1 MQLTREWPRER
12 RSSTIL
18 FRSASVRGGRQLA
31 TVLVVALAVF
41 SCVVAACAS
50 ESFAK
55 RVDIGGGRMMYIEC
69 HGSGSP
75 TVLLISG
82 TDTASDLWHAAD
94 QNGPTVYDDI
104 QKTTRVCAY
113 DRPGAPHL
121 DQTFSRSDPVRQPTS
136 PQNGVDDLVALL
148 KAADVPGPYVLVA
161 HSFSGT
167 IARVFAGEHPDE
179 VKGIVFVDVLTPE
192 LRAQMTPE
200 EWKIWK
206 RINARPAEALA
217 AYPDLERQD
226 FDQTL
231 DQTAAAAALRP
242 MPVVVL
248 TASDKFIDVVPKLI
262 QAGELPPD
270 TPPDFGAVVDRTNS
284 AAQNELA
291 ALVPDAVHITDTHSG
306 HNIMIDNAPVVI
318 QAIRVVVD
326 AVRAGQTSIKR

>member
-1 MQLTREWPRER
+1 VAV
-12 RSSTIL
+12 L
-18 FRSASVRGGRQLA
+18 F
-31 TVLVVALAVF
+31 VAVAAF
-41 SCVVAACAS
+41 SGVVAACAAAS
-50 ESFAK
+50 TTSREESFAK

-75 TVLLISG
+75 TVLLLSG

-94 QNGPTVYDDI
+94 QRGPTVYNEI

-121 DQTFSRSDPVRQPTS
+121 DRTFSRSDPVPQPTS
-136 PQNGVDDLVALL
+136 PQSGVDDLVSLL

-167 IARVFAGEHPDE
+167 IARVFAGEHPHE

-192 LRAQMTPE
+192 LRAHMTPE
-200 EWKIWK
+200 EWKTWR

-248 TASDKFIDVVPKLI
+248 TASNKFVDVVPKLI

-270 TPPDFGAVVDRTNS
+270 TPPEFGAVVDRANS

-291 ALVPDAVHITDTHSG
+291 ALVPGAVHVTDTHAG

-318 QAIRVVVD
+318 QAIRMVVD
-326 AVRAGQTSIKR
+326 AVRAGQTSLNK

>member
-1 MQLTREWPRER
+1 MKHIVVKLLALIVLPC
-12 RSSTIL
+12 S
-18 FRSASVRGGRQLA
+18 LA
-31 TVLVVALAVF
+31 TTARA
-41 SCVVAACAS
+41 

-55 RVDIGGGRMMYIEC
+55 RIDIGGGRMMYIEC

-94 QNGPTVYDDI
+94 QKGPAVYDEI

-121 DQTFSRSDPVRQPTS
+121 DQTFSRSDPVPQPTS

-148 KAADVPGPYVLVA
+148 KAADVAGPYVLAA
-161 HSFSGT
+161 HSFGGT

-206 RINARPAEALA
+206 RINARPAKALA

-226 FDQTL
+226 FDETL

-248 TASDKFIDVVPKLI
+248 TAATSSSMSSRSSSRPVSCRRIHRRTSERSSTERTRRPRTSSGRSCS
-262 QAGELPPD
+262 ARCTSPTRTRD
-270 TPPDFGAVVDRTNS
+270 T
-284 AAQNELA
+284 
-291 ALVPDAVHITDTHSG
+291 
-306 HNIMIDNAPVVI
+306 
-318 QAIRVVVD
+318 
-326 AVRAGQTSIKR
+326 TS